1 MNFSVKSNIS
11 DIKFLKQ
18 SYINLIPYNSVD
30 ESGYQRSDEKNITNF
45 YNVLKKNQINV
56 TIRREF
62 GKDIEAAC
70 GQLRAKSEGK

>member
-1 MNFSVKSNIS
+1 MQI
-11 DIKFLKQ
+11 IK
-18 SYINLIPYNSVD
+18 
-30 ESGYQRSDEKNITNF
+30 EKNINNF
-45 YNVLKKNQINV
+45 YNLLKKYKINA